1 MLRISE
7 KMRVPIV
14 CILIVA
20 LTFALADVTDEE
32 SDDKPDLT
40 PLFQNIQI
48 QLTFLSEKTQQLEA
62 RLDDKQKAEIL
73 LYRDRKECP
82 DGYHPMENAFGRFI
96 VIGGEN
102 RGAMSD
108 HTFSDERILNMPCAA
123 TIGVAE
129 SGFHRVCGTQN
140 ADGSPLSVDLKE
152 LVPYVELLACFRDK
166 GDFPVIG

>member
-1 MLRISE
+1 MKIS
-7 KMRVPIV
+7 IV

-20 LTFALADVTDEE
+20 FTFALAGASEDE
-32 SDDKPDLT
+32 SDDSVDFTSILNQIAVLT
-40 PLFQNIQI
+40 
-48 QLTFLSEKTQQLEA
+48 EKTRQLEA

-108 HTFSDERILNMPCAA
+108 HTFSDERTINMPCAA

-129 SGFHRVCGTQN
+129 SGFHRVCGTQST
-140 ADGSPLSVDLKE
+140 DGSPLSVDLKE

-166 GDFPVIG
+166 GDYPVIG

>member
-1 MLRISE
+1 MRIS
-7 KMRVPIV
+7 VA

-20 LTFALADVTDEE
+20 FTFALAGVSDDE
-32 SDDKPDLT
+32 SDDKPDLN
-40 PLFQNIQI
+40 PAFQSIQT
-48 QLTFLSEKTQQLEA
+48 QLTFLTQKTKELEA

-108 HTFSDERILNMPCAA
+108 HTLSDERIINMPCAG

-129 SGFHRVCGTQN
+129 NGFHRVCGTQN

-166 GDFPVIG
+166 GDYPVIG